1 MGVPDF
7 TLFNAQN
14 LCARGTVI
22 VSFRNNYGFG
32 YGNVGEF
39 FCYEGEVYEILS
51 LGGGGIININTPTF
65 YATEAAAEVFP
76 AYPFPFP
83 IIPGPSSKFPSA
95 SILIRSE
102 LPLPSTNLSPSAPSK
117 LSI

>member
-1 MGVPDF
+1 MAVPDF

-14 LCARGTVI
+14 LCARGTII

-51 LGGGGIININTPTF
+51 LGGGGANTQRKIKDIF
-65 YATEAAAEVFP
+65 DIQSDGKIVLVGDAAVGKTTLREKC
-76 AYPFPFP
+76 
-83 IIPGPSSKFPSA
+83 S
-95 SILIRSE
+95 
-102 LPLPSTNLSPSAPSK
+102 SK
-117 LSI
+117 LSQLLPLNFT